1 MLIFLLFVLTFWC
14 HLEYWLLRLDFKVKI
29 LRNVPS
35 DTLICS
41 VQILIV
47 IQPLSST
54 FPAVKGRVSCMPQ
67 LEVEFPAR
75 GRGFGHRR
83 WCFFLNFRRT

>member
-1 MLIFLLFVLTFWC
+1 MPFGILVVETV
-14 HLEYWLLRLDFKVKI
+14 DFKVKI

-54 FPAVKGRVSCMPQ
+54 FHAVKGRVSCMPQ

-83 WCFFLNFRRT
+83 WCFFLIFEGHESFLWGH